1 MCFFLTGESRVLV
14 QLSSNRKLK
23 GSKSASKGGL
33 KFLSPIPFFLKIS
46 RIWSNRWHVFNVLQG
61 MEQIKNEIKMLSVP
75 PEFSGL
81 IPLINS
87 STFSFFLFHS
97 RVVEILFVAFE
108 RNV

>member
-1 MCFFLTGESRVLV
+1 MLV

-61 MEQIKNEIKMLSVP
+61 MEQIKNEIKMRNAKLY
-75 PEFSGL
+75 L
-81 IPLINS
+81 Q
-87 STFSFFLFHS
+87 LFNALH
-97 RVVEILFVAFE
+97 RLD
-108 RNV
+108 